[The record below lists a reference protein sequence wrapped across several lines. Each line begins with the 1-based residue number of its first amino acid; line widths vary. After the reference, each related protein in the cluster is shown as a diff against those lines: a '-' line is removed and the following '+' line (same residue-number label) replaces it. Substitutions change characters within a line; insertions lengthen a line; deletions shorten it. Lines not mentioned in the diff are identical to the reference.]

1 MAATAVRLDFE
12 VERLRSQV
20 STLEQ
25 LLAVHEKTALEQSRR
40 LENIVDSISDG
51 FFVLSREGRVT
62 YLNHVAGALFARMG
76 ADSSDLLGRPL
87 WAKFPSPGGGVIEQ
101 NFRRALHERTQIT
114 FEASFEAVSLHLE
127 FHAYPWDE
135 GLSVLFQD
143 VSARKLNELRREQ
156 MQLELERQVQLRTA
170 DLQATLGELEAF
182 SYSVSHDLRAP
193 LRSLD
198 GFSQALL
205 EDYSDSLESDG
216 KLYLER
222 IRANAQKMA
231 HLIDALLQ
239 LSRVTRAEFHP
250 ALIDLSALVRQ
261 IASDVHASDPGRNC
275 EFSIEDGIV
284 AEADARLIEVALQ
297 NLLNNAWKFSSQ
309 RPRTRIEF
317 GVAPYNGVL
326 ACYIRDNGA
335 GFDMKYREKLFI
347 AFQRLHDVR
356 EFEGTGIGLATVNRI
371 LKRHGGRIW
380 AEAAPGH
387 GACFYFTL
395 HGLSTEAA
403 KANSV

>member
-1 MAATAVRLDFE
+1 MGAASVRADFE

-40 LENIVDSISDG
+40 LENIVNSISDG

-62 YLNHVAGALFARMG
+62 YLNQVAAALFMRMG
-76 ADSSDLLGRPL
+76 AGSSDLLGRPL
-87 WAKFPSPGGGVIEQ
+87 WAKFPNLAGGAVEQ
-101 NFRRALHERTQIT
+101 NFSRAMHDRAQIT
-114 FEASFEAVSLHLE
+114 FEARFEPVDLHLE
-127 FHAYPWDE
+127 FHAYPWED

-143 VSARKLNELRREQ
+143 VSARKLNDLRREQ
-156 MQLELERQVQLRTA
+156 MQIELERQVQLRTA
-170 DLQATLGELEAF
+170 DLQATLSELEAF

-231 HLIDALLQ
+231 QLIDALLQ
-239 LSRVTRAEFHP
+239 LSRVTRAEFNP
-250 ALIDLSALVRQ
+250 APVDLSALVRQ
-261 IASDVHASDPGRNC
+261 IASDVRASDPRRDC
-275 EFSIEDGIV
+275 EFTIEDGV
-284 AEADARLIEVALQ
+284 SAEADARLIEVALQ

-309 RPRTRIEF
+309 RRQTRIQF
-317 GVAPYNGVL
+317 GVAPHNGVL

-335 GFDMKYREKLFI
+335 GFDMKYSEKLFT

-371 LKRHGGRIW
+371 LKRHGARIW
-380 AEAAPGH
+380 AESAPGQ

-395 HGLSTEAA
+395 NGLSAEAPKA
-403 KANSV
+403 KSA